1 MVRAMRFSERISAQ
15 AGLILQG
22 DVGKVESENMG
33 YGDRDRSGGGFGG
46 PREMHQAKC
55 SDCGKDCEVPFKPTE
70 GRPVYCRDCFQK
82 HRPPRKF

>member
-1 MVRAMRFSERISAQ
+1 MEF
-15 AGLILQG
+15 
-22 DVGKVESENMG
+22 
-33 YGDRDRSGGGFGG
+33 GDRGDRRRGGFGG
-46 PREMHQAKC
+46 PREMYPAKC